1 MRRERSVSDRAEPT
15 AVIGAGRDESGRF
28 APGNA
33 GRPKGSRNK
42 LGEDFLSKLQAD
54 FQQHGAE
61 VIQKV
66 REDKP
71 DVYLKVVASILPQQV
86 EVRVDPLE
94 EMSDADLDR
103 YIKQLAGAVA
113 RFEQLEAGA
122 GASAESEAR
131 PLAH

>member
-1 MRRERSVSDRAEPT
+1 MSDPT
-15 AVIGAGRDESGRF
+15 EDNGGRDATNGRF
-28 APGNA
+28 IAGNS

-54 FQQHGAE
+54 FHEHG
-61 VIQKV
+61 QKV
-66 REDKP
+66 IETVRSEKP

-113 RFEQLEAGA
+113 RYEQLETGAGA
-122 GASAESEAR
+122 GAESEAR
-131 PLAH
+131 PLPH

>member
-1 MRRERSVSDRAEPT
+1 MASDSTVDEQKPAHLFQKGVS
-15 AVIGAGRDESGRF
+15 
-28 APGNA
+28 GNPA

-54 FQQHGAE
+54 FEEHGKE
-61 VIQKV
+61 VIETV
-66 REDKP
+66 RAEKP

-86 EVRVDPLE
+86 EVRVDPIE

-103 YIKQLAGAVA
+103 YIKQLAAAVA
-113 RFEQLEAGA
+113 RYDQLEAAASQGA
-122 GASAESEAR
+122 EGEAR